1 MNDFICDVQC
11 DDQAYAD
18 YLEMQQLESFELQVD
33 DEELRAWYD
42 SHRVIDSDTLDDM
55 YDTSMPS
62 MYALQNGLV

>member
-18 YLEMQQLESFELQVD
+18 ELEMQELQVD

-42 SHRVIDSDTLDDM
+42 SHRVIDADTLDDM
-55 YDTSMPS
+55 YDTLMPS